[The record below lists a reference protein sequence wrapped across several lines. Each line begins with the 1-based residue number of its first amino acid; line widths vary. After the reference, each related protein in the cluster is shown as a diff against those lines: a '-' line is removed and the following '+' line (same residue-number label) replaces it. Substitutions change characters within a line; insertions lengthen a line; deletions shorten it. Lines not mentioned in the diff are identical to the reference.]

1 MPDGRGTKTG
11 PGFQERGSCLH
22 PHPPPFSHALPHP
35 CTLFPIPCLPPWKC
49 CLCIGVTAPHP
60 KHPSAASFLC
70 GLQRAA
76 VSPEGQWSFGAWSPA
91 ATVQERGS
99 PSPQTPH
106 APHPSLPALSM
117 HVAFYSFFFLLPL
130 KVCSSFQMGPTQAY
144 NSQFMNQP
152 GPRGPAS
159 MGGSMNP
166 ASMAAGMTPSG
177 MSGPP
182 MGMNQPRP
190 PGISPF
196 GTHGQRM
203 PQQTYPGPRPQS
215 LPIQSIK
222 RPYPGEVSVTAGGWW
237 AGGRWGGAGA

>member
-1 MPDGRGTKTG
+1 MSPGGASG
-11 PGFQERGSCLH
+11 PGHYQWQ
-22 PHPPPFSHALPHP
+22 PHKKVPPTTTPNTPPP
-35 CTLFPIPCLPPWKC
+35 
-49 CLCIGVTAPHP
+49 
-60 KHPSAASFLC
+60 
-70 GLQRAA
+70 R
-76 VSPEGQWSFGAWSPA
+76 
-91 ATVQERGS
+91 
-99 PSPQTPH
+99 
-106 APHPSLPALSM
+106 PSLPALSM

-222 RPYPGEVSVTAGGWW
+222 RPYPGEVSVTT
-237 AGGRWGGAGA
+237 GRWRAGWEEGGSWDLKTVVGSTLAFGKPGPEGRTRGVRYSWV